1 MCCSAASS
9 LGQKGRGGWRG
20 RSDETKGRGRKKAK
34 KGKEMQRRGGRDGST
49 VGEVLGDPEGEGG
62 GGATVNEVAA
72 VSGREQAAISRLS
85 DLGGD
90 V

>member
-1 MCCSAASS
+1 
-9 LGQKGRGGWRG
+9 
-20 RSDETKGRGRKKAK
+20 
-34 KGKEMQRRGGRDGST
+34 MQRRGGRDGST

-62 GGATVNEVAA
+62 GGAAVNEVAA